1 MLGQGRAA
9 QGAYYDRPQVSGGI
23 EIPLDIQSAGFW
35 LHGLM
40 GAPQSSTVKAYG
52 SFTFSAQ
59 PANNSTITLNGV
71 TWTFVTGSPTGNQTQ
86 IGVDLDATLTALAT
100 NLNASVDA
108 EIAKVTYTADTANDQ
123 LDMEFDAAGTGG
135 NSWTLAASATSNA
148 TRSAATLIG
157 GGSSHLF
164 TAGGATPSKTLEVG
178 HTQLATPS
186 YRRYLGVNFNDF
198 AFTLSPR
205 GVASA
210 RVNAVAQQRTIATSS
225 IDSTPTTYTVTR
237 FSQGNGLIKV
247 GGTQLAYVTGGEF
260 NFTNSPDVVETI
272 RADGL
277 IDGVDMGQARA
288 SGSMTVRLSDSAS
301 QTTLQNAFEA
311 QTPVALQYGFTH
323 PLGWQLLFDM
333 PRVLLSAPKAPIT
346 GPGGIEQQIAW
357 QAENDTV
364 AGYGLRVTLR
374 NDIATYA

>member
-1 MLGQGRAA
+1 MPRRAPTTT
-9 QGAYYDRPQVSGGI
+9 DRQVAGGI

-123 LDMEFDAAGTGG
+123 LDMEFDTAGTGG

-157 GGSSHLF
+157 GGSSHVF
-164 TAGGATPSKTLEVG
+164 TAGGATPVE
-178 HTQLATPS
+178 
-186 YRRYLGVNFNDF
+186 D
-198 AFTLSPR
+198 PR
-205 GVASA
+205 GRAHAAGDAVLSAIPRRQLQRLRLHLVAA
-210 RVNAVAQQRTIATSS
+210 RRRLGADQRRGAAADASLLRR
-225 IDSTPTTYTVTR
+225 STPRRPTYTVTR

-247 GGTQLAYVTGGEF
+247 GGTQLAYVTAGEF

-288 SGSMTVRLSDSAS
+288 SGSMTVRLSDSAT

-311 QTPVALQYGFTH
+311 QTPVVLQYGFAH
-323 PLGWQLLFDM
+323 PLGW
-333 PRVLLSAPKAPIT
+333 
-346 GPGGIEQQIAW
+346 
-357 QAENDTV
+357 
-364 AGYGLRVTLR
+364 
-374 NDIATYA
+374 

>member
-1 MLGQGRAA
+1 M
-9 QGAYYDRPQVSGGI
+9 
-23 EIPLDIQSAGFW
+23 
-35 LHGLM
+35 
-40 GAPQSSTVKAYG
+40 
-52 SFTFSAQ
+52 
-59 PANNSTITLNGV
+59 
-71 TWTFVTGSPTGNQTQ
+71 
-86 IGVDLDATLTALAT
+86 
-100 NLNASVDA
+100 
-108 EIAKVTYTADTANDQ
+108 
-123 LDMEFDAAGTGG
+123 
-135 NSWTLAASATSNA
+135 
-148 TRSAATLIG
+148 
-157 GGSSHLF
+157 
-164 TAGGATPSKTLEVG
+164 
-178 HTQLATPS
+178 
-186 YRRYLGVNFNDF
+186 NFNDF

-210 RVNAVAQQRTIATSS
+210 RINAVAQQRTIATSS

-247 GGTQLAYVTGGEF
+247 GGTQLAYITGGEF

-311 QTPVALQYGFTH
+311 QTPVALQYGFAH

-346 GPGGIEQQIAW
+346 GPGGVEQQIAW
-357 QAENDTV
+357 QAENDTGV
-364 AGYGLRVTLR
+364 GYGLRVTLV
-374 NDIATYA
+374 NNIAAYA